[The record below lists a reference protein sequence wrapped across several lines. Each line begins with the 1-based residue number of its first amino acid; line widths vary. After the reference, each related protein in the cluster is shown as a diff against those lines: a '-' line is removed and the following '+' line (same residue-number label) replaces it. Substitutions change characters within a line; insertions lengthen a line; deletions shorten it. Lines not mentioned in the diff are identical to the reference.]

1 MLKRLDSLQDICYY
15 ISMNKTTIIQGRRIA
30 PKDIE
35 LIKKLIGRN
44 PSWGR
49 TRLSKELCILWNLRS
64 ANGGLKDMA
73 CRSLLLKL
81 ERERLIKLPAR
92 KSGTNNAKR
101 NSFIPPVLHSSLPI
115 SARLKDLLPI
125 QIKPVE
131 DRSELDLFKC
141 FLSLYHYLG
150 FSGTVGENL
159 KYMAYD
165 KDNRPLACLLFGS
178 AAWAC
183 GPRDSFIGWNC
194 SQRSR
199 NLSLA
204 TNNMRFLILPWVSV
218 KYLASHIL
226 SKVLKRIKDDWQS
239 KYGHP
244 LYMLETFV
252 ERDRFAGTCYK
263 ASNWTC
269 VGETRG
275 RSRNDRSH
283 NIEVPIKDIYLYPL
297 VKTFR
302 RKLRG

>member
-1 MLKRLDSLQDICYY
+1 
-15 ISMNKTTIIQGRRIA
+15 MNITTTIIQGRKIA
-30 PKDIE
+30 PEDIE
-35 LIKKLIGRN
+35 LIKKLIDTN

-49 TRLSKELCILWNLRS
+49 TRLSKELCILWDLKS
-64 ANGGLKDMA
+64 ANGNLKDMA

-81 ERERLIKLPAR
+81 EKQKLIKLPAR

-101 NSFIPPVLHSSLPI
+101 NSSIRLVLHSTLPVRA
-115 SARLKDLLPI
+115 SLKDLSPI

-141 FLSLYHYLG
+141 FLSAYHYLG

-165 KDNRPLACLLFGS
+165 RHDRPLACLLFGS

-183 GPRDSFIGWNC
+183 GPRDDFIGWD
-194 SQRSR
+194 REKR
-199 NLSLA
+199 GKNLSLA

-226 SKVLKRIKDDWQS
+226 SKVCQRIKDDWTA

-244 LYMLETFV
+244 LYLLETFV
-252 ERDRFAGTCYK
+252 ERDRFRGTCYK
-263 ASNWTC
+263 ASNWTR
-269 VGETRG
+269 VGRTKG

-283 NIEVPIKDIYLYPL
+283 NIEVPVKDIYLYPL
-297 VKTFR
+297 TKRFR
-302 RKLRG
+302 KVLSG

>member
-1 MLKRLDSLQDICYY
+1 
-15 ISMNKTTIIQGRRIA
+15 MNKTTVIQGRKIA

-35 LIKKLIGRN
+35 LIKKLIDAN

-49 TRLSKELCILWNLRS
+49 TRLSKELCMLWNWKNPAGS
-64 ANGGLKDMA
+64 LKDMA

-81 ERERLIKLPAR
+81 EKDKLIRLPPR

-101 NSFIPPVLHSSLPI
+101 NSSIRPVLHSTLPVQA
-115 SARLKDLLPI
+115 SLKDLSPI
-125 QIKPVE
+125 QIKQVE
-131 DRSELDLFKC
+131 GRGGLDLFKS

-165 KDNRPLACLLFGS
+165 RDERPLACLLFGS
-178 AAWAC
+178 SAWAC
-183 GPRDSFIGWNC
+183 GPRDDFIGWD
-194 SQRSR
+194 RKKR
-199 NLSLA
+199 DKNLSLT
-204 TNNMRFLILPWVSV
+204 TNNTRFLVLPWVSV

-226 SKVLKRIKDDWQS
+226 SKVCQRIKNDWEA

-244 LYMLETFV
+244 LYLIETFV

-269 VGETRG
+269 VGMTKG

-283 NIEVPIKDIYLYPL
+283 NMEVPVKDIYLYPL
-297 VKTFR
+297 TKKFR
-302 RKLRG
+302 KVLAG

>member
-1 MLKRLDSLQDICYY
+1 
-15 ISMNKTTIIQGRRIA
+15 MNKTIIIQGRKIA

-35 LIKKLIGRN
+35 LIKKLIDAN

-49 TRLSKELCILWNLRS
+49 TRLSKELCILWDLKS
-64 ANGGLKDMA
+64 DNGSLKDMS
-73 CRSLLLKL
+73 CRNLLLKL
-81 ERERLIKLPAR
+81 EKDKLIKLPAR

-101 NSFIPPVLHSSLPI
+101 NSSIRLVLHSSLPVKA
-115 SARLKDLLPI
+115 SLKEIAPV

-131 DRSELDLFKC
+131 GSELDLFKC
-141 FLSLYHYLG
+141 FLSAYHYLG

-159 KYMAYD
+159 KYMVYD
-165 KDNRPLACLLFGS
+165 SSDRPLACLLFGS

-183 GPRDSFIGWNC
+183 GPRDDFIGWNRG
-194 SQRSR
+194 QRSK

-204 TNNMRFLILPWVSV
+204 TNNTRFLILPWVSV

-226 SKVLKRIKDDWQS
+226 SKVIKQIKDDWTA

-244 LYMLETFV
+244 LYLLETFV

-263 ASNWTC
+263 ASNWTR
-269 VGETRG
+269 VGETKG

-283 NIEVPIKDIYLYPL
+283 NIEVPVKDIYLYPL
-297 VKTFR
+297 TKRFR
-302 RKLRG
+302 KVLAG

>member
-1 MLKRLDSLQDICYY
+1 MCYHTA
-15 ISMNKTTIIQGRRIA
+15 MNKTTIIQGREIA
-30 PKDIE
+30 RSDIE
-35 LIKKLIGRN
+35 LIRQLISTN

-49 TRLSKELCILWNLRS
+49 TRLSKELCILWNWKNS
-64 ANGGLKDMA
+64 GGRLKDMA

-81 ERERLIKLPAR
+81 QEQKLLTLPAP
-92 KSGTNNAKR
+92 KNKANNAKR
-101 NSFIPPVLHSSLPI
+101 NSSVRPVLHSSLTI
-115 SARLKDLLPI
+115 SARLKDLSPL

-131 DRSELDLFKC
+131 ERGELDLFKC

-159 KYMAYD
+159 KYMVYD
-165 KDNRPLACLLFGS
+165 KDDRPLACLLFGS

-183 GPRDSFIGWNC
+183 SPRDDFIGWNC
-194 SQRSR
+194 DQRSK

-226 SKVLKRIKDDWQS
+226 SKVCQRIKDDWQL

-244 LYMLETFV
+244 VYLLETFV

-263 ASNWTC
+263 ASNWTRA
-269 VGETRG
+269 GETKG
-275 RSRNDRSH
+275 RSRNDRYSTMK
-283 NIEVPIKDIYLYPL
+283 VPVKDIYLYAL
-297 VKTFR
+297 TKRFR
-302 RKLRG
+302 KVLIGES